1 MIDLE
6 LCINQGE
13 KMINSIEIKNFKAIK
28 DLKLENF
35 SKINFFV
42 GKANTGKTSILE
54 ALFAFLLKNPND
66 IIQLLDIRKIHVD
79 DDTFESFFY
88 DYNLNEKPII
98 KIGNE
103 ELEINCDEKFHYSN
117 IPIDNKNS
125 LTINIDNG
133 INHINFIYKNSQ
145 GIKTL
150 NIKKIFPNP
159 GQIQFQHSINLKAFE
174 NGHIIFPEINDVDFI
189 YQGSFYDNNLREYLS
204 KIVEEKEKKE
214 DLKKI
219 CKDFSEDI
227 EELYFSK
234 NKIVIQKTNLKNA
247 INFKLLG
254 EGFKKYI
261 AIQASILFGKKYIL
275 IDELENG
282 LHYEGIEK
290 LIETILNSKDDVQ
303 FFITTHNQELL
314 EKISEILHDE
324 KEEKV
329 SVFNIYEDSEN
340 NIKAF
345 RLTQKNLINN
355 IKTNSE
361 IRD

>member
-1 MIDLE
+1 ML
-6 LCINQGE
+6 N
-13 KMINSIEIKNFKAIK
+13 NIEIKNFKGIK

-54 ALFAFLLKNPND
+54 ALYAFLLKNPND
-66 IIQLLDIRKIHVD
+66 IMLLLDVRRMHID
-79 DDTFESFFY
+79 SDAFQSFFY
-88 DYNLNEKPII
+88 DYTLEKKPTIKSGDAELII
-98 KIGNE
+98 D
-103 ELEINCDEKFHYSN
+103 CDRNSQYTN
-117 IPIDNKNS
+117 ISTNKNN
-125 LTINIDNG
+125 TITDLSNG
-133 INHINFIYKNSQ
+133 INEINFIYKNSQ
-145 GIKTL
+145 GKKTF
-150 NIKKIFPNP
+150 NIKKIFLNLD
-159 GQIQFQHSINLKAFE
+159 QIQFQHSLNLEGSFV
-174 NGHIIFPEINDVDFI
+174 FPEINDVDFI

-261 AIQASILFGKKYIL
+261 AIQASILSEKKYIL

-290 LIETILNSKDDVQ
+290 LLNAILKTNDDVQ
-303 FFITTHNQELL
+303 FFITTHNLELL
-314 EKISEILHDE
+314 QKLSEILYGE

-329 SVFNIYEDSEN
+329 SVFNIYENKKKQIKSVKLTQEELISNMEN
-340 NIKAF
+340 N
-345 RLTQKNLINN
+345 N
-355 IKTNSE
+355 E

>member
-1 MIDLE
+1 
-6 LCINQGE
+6 
-13 KMINSIEIKNFKAIK
+13 MINSIEIKNFKGIK

-66 IIQLLDIRKIHVD
+66 IMMLLDVRRMHIDSDV
-79 DDTFESFFY
+79 FQSFFY
-88 DYNLNEKPII
+88 DYLLEKKPTIKSDDIELII
-98 KIGNE
+98 D
-103 ELEINCDEKFHYSN
+103 CDRNSQYTN
-117 IPIDNKNS
+117 ISTNKNNTVTDLS
-125 LTINIDNG
+125 SGTNE
-133 INHINFIYKNSQ
+133 INFIYKNSQ
-145 GIKTL
+145 GKKTF
-150 NIKKIFPNP
+150 NIKKIFPNLD
-159 GQIQFQHSINLKAFE
+159 QIQFQHSLNLDGSFV
-174 NGHIIFPEINDVDFI
+174 FPEINDVDFI

-234 NKIVIQKTNLKNA
+234 DKIVIQKTNLKNA

-303 FFITTHNQELL
+303 FFITTHNLELL
-314 EKISEILHDE
+314 QKLSEILHDE

-329 SVFNIYEDSEN
+329 SVFNIYEDNEKN
-340 NIKAF
+340 VKAIKF
-345 RLTQKNLINN
+345 SQEKMTININN
-355 IKTNSE
+355 HNE
-361 IRD
+361 IRG

>member
-1 MIDLE
+1 ML
-6 LCINQGE
+6 N
-13 KMINSIEIKNFKAIK
+13 NIEIKNFKGIK

-54 ALFAFLLKNPND
+54 ALYAFLLKNPND
-66 IIQLLDIRKIHVD
+66 IMLLLDVRRMHID
-79 DDTFESFFY
+79 SDAFQSFFY
-88 DYNLNEKPII
+88 DYTLEKKPTIKSGDAELII
-98 KIGNE
+98 D
-103 ELEINCDEKFHYSN
+103 CDRNSQYTN
-117 IPIDNKNS
+117 ISTNKNN
-125 LTINIDNG
+125 TITDLSNG
-133 INHINFIYKNSQ
+133 INEINFIYKNSQ
-145 GIKTL
+145 GKKTF
-150 NIKKIFPNP
+150 NIKKIFLNLD
-159 GQIQFQHSINLKAFE
+159 QIQFQHSLNLEGSFV
-174 NGHIIFPEINDVDFI
+174 FPEINDVDFI

-204 KIVEEKEKKE
+204 KIVEEKKKKE

-261 AIQASILFGKKYIL
+261 AIQASILSEKKYIL

-290 LIETILNSKDDVQ
+290 LLNAILKTNDDVQ
-303 FFITTHNQELL
+303 FFITTHNLELL
-314 EKISEILHDE
+314 QKLSEILHNE
-324 KEEKV
+324 REEKI
-329 SVFNIYEDSEN
+329 SVFSIYEDSEN
-340 NIKAF
+340 NMKAF

-361 IRD
+361 VRD

>member
-1 MIDLE
+1 ML
-6 LCINQGE
+6 N
-13 KMINSIEIKNFKAIK
+13 NIEIKNFKGIK

-54 ALFAFLLKNPND
+54 ALYAFLLKNPND
-66 IIQLLDIRKIHVD
+66 IMLLLDVRRMHID
-79 DDTFESFFY
+79 SDAFQSFFY
-88 DYNLNEKPII
+88 DYTLEKKPTIKSGDAELII
-98 KIGNE
+98 DCDRNSQY
-103 ELEINCDEKFHYSN
+103 INIST
-117 IPIDNKNS
+117 NKNN
-125 LTINIDNG
+125 TITDLSNG
-133 INHINFIYKNSQ
+133 INEINFIYQNSQ
-145 GIKTL
+145 GKKTF
-150 NIKKIFPNP
+150 NIKKIFLNLD
-159 GQIQFQHSINLKAFE
+159 QIQFQHSLNLEGSFV
-174 NGHIIFPEINDVDFI
+174 FPEINDVDFI
-189 YQGSFYDNNLREYLS
+189 YQGSFYDNNLIEYLS

-261 AIQASILFGKKYIL
+261 AIQASILSEKKYIL

-290 LIETILNSKDDVQ
+290 LLNAILKTNDDVQ
-303 FFITTHNQELL
+303 FFITTHNLELL
-314 EKISEILHDE
+314 QKLSEILHNE
-324 KEEKV
+324 REEKI
-329 SVFNIYEDSEN
+329 SVFSIYEDSEN
-340 NIKAF
+340 NMKAF

-361 IRD
+361 VRD

>member
-1 MIDLE
+1 
-6 LCINQGE
+6 
-13 KMINSIEIKNFKAIK
+13 MINNIEIKNFKGIK
-28 DLKLENF
+28 DLKLEDF
-35 SKINFFV
+35 SKVNLFV

-66 IIQLLDIRKIHVD
+66 IIQLLDVRKIHVD
-79 DDTFESFFY
+79 DDAFESFFY

-117 IPIDNKNS
+117 IPIDNQNS
-125 LTINIDNG
+125 LTTNIDNG

-145 GIKTL
+145 GIKIL
-150 NIKKIFPNP
+150 NIKKIFLNP
-159 GQIQFQHSINLKAFE
+159 GQIQFQHSINLKASE
-174 NGHIIFPEINDVDFI
+174 SGHMTFPETNNVDFI
-189 YQGSFYDNNLREYLS
+189 YQGSFYNNNLRECLAD
-204 KIVEEKEKKE
+204 IVEKKKKKEK
-214 DLKKI
+214 LKGI
-219 CKDFSEDI
+219 CGEFSNDI
-227 EELYFSK
+227 EELYFSRE
-234 NKIVIQKTNLKNA
+234 KIVIQKKGLNSA

-261 AIQASILFGKKYIL
+261 SIMTSIISDKKYIL
-275 IDELENG
+275 IDELEND
-282 LHYEGIEK
+282 LHYESIEK
-290 LIETILNSKDDVQ
+290 LIKTILNSKDDVQ

-314 EKISEILHDE
+314 KNMSEILEYE
-324 KEEKV
+324 KEDKV
-329 SVFNIYEDSEN
+329 SIFNIYEDNEK

-355 IKTNSE
+355 ISTNSE

>member
-1 MIDLE
+1 ML
-6 LCINQGE
+6 N
-13 KMINSIEIKNFKAIK
+13 NIEIKNFKGIK

-54 ALFAFLLKNPND
+54 ALYAFLLKNPND
-66 IIQLLDIRKIHVD
+66 IMLLLDVRRMHID
-79 DDTFESFFY
+79 SDAFQSFFY
-88 DYNLNEKPII
+88 DYTLEKKPTIKSGDAELII
-98 KIGNE
+98 D
-103 ELEINCDEKFHYSN
+103 CDRNSQYTN
-117 IPIDNKNS
+117 ISTNKNN
-125 LTINIDNG
+125 TITDLSNG
-133 INHINFIYKNSQ
+133 INEINFIYQNSQ
-145 GIKTL
+145 GKKTF
-150 NIKKIFPNP
+150 NIKKIFLNLD
-159 GQIQFQHSINLKAFE
+159 QIQFQHSLNLEGSFV
-174 NGHIIFPEINDVDFI
+174 FPEINDVDFI
-189 YQGSFYDNNLREYLS
+189 YQGSFYDNNLMEYLS

-261 AIQASILFGKKYIL
+261 AIQASILSEKKYIL

-290 LIETILNSKDDVQ
+290 LLNAILKTNDDVQ
-303 FFITTHNQELL
+303 FFITTHNLELL
-314 EKISEILHDE
+314 QKLSEILHNE
-324 KEEKV
+324 REEKI
-329 SVFNIYEDSEN
+329 SVFSIYEDSEN
-340 NIKAF
+340 NMKAF

-361 IRD
+361 VRD

>member
-1 MIDLE
+1 
-6 LCINQGE
+6 
-13 KMINSIEIKNFKAIK
+13 MINSIEIKNFKGIK

-66 IIQLLDIRKIHVD
+66 IMMLLDVRRMHIDSDV
-79 DDTFESFFY
+79 FQSFFY
-88 DYNLNEKPII
+88 DYLLEKKPTIKSDDIELII
-98 KIGNE
+98 D
-103 ELEINCDEKFHYSN
+103 CDRNSQYTN
-117 IPIDNKNS
+117 ISTNKNNTVTDLS
-125 LTINIDNG
+125 SGTNE
-133 INHINFIYKNSQ
+133 INFIYKNSQ
-145 GIKTL
+145 GKKTF
-150 NIKKIFPNP
+150 NIKKIFPNLD
-159 GQIQFQHSINLKAFE
+159 QIQFQHSLNLDGSFV
-174 NGHIIFPEINDVDFI
+174 FPEINDVDFI

-303 FFITTHNQELL
+303 FFITTHNLELL
-314 EKISEILHDE
+314 QKLSEILHDE

-329 SVFNIYEDSEN
+329 SVFNIYEDNEKN
-340 NIKAF
+340 VKAIKF
-345 RLTQKNLINN
+345 SQEKMTININN
-355 IKTNSE
+355 HNE
-361 IRD
+361 IRG

>member
-1 MIDLE
+1 ML
-6 LCINQGE
+6 N
-13 KMINSIEIKNFKAIK
+13 NIEIKNFKGIK

-54 ALFAFLLKNPND
+54 ALYAFLLKNPND
-66 IIQLLDIRKIHVD
+66 IMLLLDVRRMHID
-79 DDTFESFFY
+79 SDAFQSFFY
-88 DYNLNEKPII
+88 DYTLEKKPTIKSGDAELII
-98 KIGNE
+98 D
-103 ELEINCDEKFHYSN
+103 CDRNSQYTN
-117 IPIDNKNS
+117 ISTNKNN
-125 LTINIDNG
+125 TITDLSNG
-133 INHINFIYKNSQ
+133 INEINFIYKNSQ
-145 GIKTL
+145 GKKTF
-150 NIKKIFPNP
+150 NIKKIFLNLD
-159 GQIQFQHSINLKAFE
+159 QIQFQHSLNLEGSFV
-174 NGHIIFPEINDVDFI
+174 FPEINDVDFI

-261 AIQASILFGKKYIL
+261 AIQASILSEKKYIL

-290 LIETILNSKDDVQ
+290 LLNAILKTNDDVQ
-303 FFITTHNQELL
+303 FFITTHNLELL
-314 EKISEILHDE
+314 QKLSEILYGK

-329 SVFNIYEDSEN
+329 SVFNIYENKKKQIKSVKLTQEELISNMEN
-340 NIKAF
+340 N
-345 RLTQKNLINN
+345 N
-355 IKTNSE
+355 E

>member
-1 MIDLE
+1 ML
-6 LCINQGE
+6 N
-13 KMINSIEIKNFKAIK
+13 NIEIKNFKGIK

-54 ALFAFLLKNPND
+54 ALYAFLLKNPND
-66 IIQLLDIRKIHVD
+66 IMLLLDVRRMHID
-79 DDTFESFFY
+79 SDAFQSFFY
-88 DYNLNEKPII
+88 DYTLEKKPTIKSGDAELII
-98 KIGNE
+98 D
-103 ELEINCDEKFHYSN
+103 CDRNSQYTN
-117 IPIDNKNS
+117 ISTNKNN
-125 LTINIDNG
+125 TITDLSNG
-133 INHINFIYKNSQ
+133 INEINFIYQNSQ
-145 GIKTL
+145 GKKTF
-150 NIKKIFPNP
+150 NIKKIFLNLD
-159 GQIQFQHSINLKAFE
+159 QIQFQHSLNLEGSFV
-174 NGHIIFPEINDVDFI
+174 FPEINDVDFI
-189 YQGSFYDNNLREYLS
+189 YQGSFYDNNLIEYLS

-261 AIQASILFGKKYIL
+261 AIQASILSEKKYIL

-290 LIETILNSKDDVQ
+290 LLNAILKTNDDVQ
-303 FFITTHNQELL
+303 FFITTHNLELL
-314 EKISEILHDE
+314 QKLSEILHNE
-324 KEEKV
+324 REEKI
-329 SVFNIYEDSEN
+329 SVFSIYEDSEN
-340 NIKAF
+340 NMKAF

-361 IRD
+361 VRD

>member
-1 MIDLE
+1 
-6 LCINQGE
+6 
-13 KMINSIEIKNFKAIK
+13 MINSIEIKNFKGIK

-66 IIQLLDIRKIHVD
+66 IMMLLDVRRMHIDSDV
-79 DDTFESFFY
+79 FQSFFY
-88 DYNLNEKPII
+88 DYLLEKKPTIKSDDIELII
-98 KIGNE
+98 D
-103 ELEINCDEKFHYSN
+103 CDRNSQYTN
-117 IPIDNKNS
+117 ISTNKNNTVTDLS
-125 LTINIDNG
+125 SGTNE
-133 INHINFIYKNSQ
+133 INFIYKNSQ
-145 GIKTL
+145 GKKTF
-150 NIKKIFPNP
+150 NIKKIFPNLD
-159 GQIQFQHSINLKAFE
+159 QIQFQHSLNLDGSFV
-174 NGHIIFPEINDVDFI
+174 FPEINDVDFI

-290 LIETILNSKDDVQ
+290 LIKTILNSKDDVQ
-303 FFITTHNQELL
+303 FFITTHNLELL
-314 EKISEILHDE
+314 QKLSEILHDE

-329 SVFNIYEDSEN
+329 SVFNIYEDNEKN
-340 NIKAF
+340 VKAIKF
-345 RLTQKNLINN
+345 SQEKMTININN
-355 IKTNSE
+355 HNE
-361 IRD
+361 IRG

>member
-1 MIDLE
+1 ML
-6 LCINQGE
+6 N
-13 KMINSIEIKNFKAIK
+13 NIEIKNFKGIK

-54 ALFAFLLKNPND
+54 ALYAFLLKNPND
-66 IIQLLDIRKIHVD
+66 IMLLLDVRRMHID
-79 DDTFESFFY
+79 SDAFQSFFY
-88 DYNLNEKPII
+88 DYTLEKKPTIKSGDAELII
-98 KIGNE
+98 D
-103 ELEINCDEKFHYSN
+103 CDRNSQYTN
-117 IPIDNKNS
+117 ISTNKNN
-125 LTINIDNG
+125 TITDLSNG
-133 INHINFIYKNSQ
+133 INEINFIYKNSQ
-145 GIKTL
+145 GKKTF
-150 NIKKIFPNP
+150 NIKKIFLNLD
-159 GQIQFQHSINLKAFE
+159 QIQFQHSLNLEGSFV
-174 NGHIIFPEINDVDFI
+174 FPEINDVDFI

-204 KIVEEKEKKE
+204 KIVKEKKKKE

-261 AIQASILFGKKYIL
+261 AIQASILSEKKYIL

-290 LIETILNSKDDVQ
+290 LLNAILKTNDDVQ
-303 FFITTHNQELL
+303 FFITTHNLELL
-314 EKISEILHDE
+314 QKLSEILHNE
-324 KEEKV
+324 REEKI
-329 SVFNIYEDSEN
+329 SVFSIYEDSEN
-340 NIKAF
+340 NMKAF

-361 IRD
+361 VRD

>member
-1 MIDLE
+1 
-6 LCINQGE
+6 
-13 KMINSIEIKNFKAIK
+13 MINSIEIKNFKGIK

-66 IIQLLDIRKIHVD
+66 IMMLLDVRRMHIDSDV
-79 DDTFESFFY
+79 FQSFFY
-88 DYNLNEKPII
+88 DYLLEKKPTIKSDDIELII
-98 KIGNE
+98 D
-103 ELEINCDEKFHYSN
+103 CDRNSQYTN
-117 IPIDNKNS
+117 ISTNKNNTVTDLS
-125 LTINIDNG
+125 SGTNE
-133 INHINFIYKNSQ
+133 INFIYKNSQ
-145 GIKTL
+145 GKKTF
-150 NIKKIFPNP
+150 NIKKIFLNLD
-159 GQIQFQHSINLKAFE
+159 QIQFQHSLNLDGSFV
-174 NGHIIFPEINDVDFI
+174 FPEINDVDFI

-303 FFITTHNQELL
+303 FFITTHNLELL
-314 EKISEILHDE
+314 QKLSEILHDE

-329 SVFNIYEDSEN
+329 SVFNIYEDNEKN
-340 NIKAF
+340 VKAIKF
-345 RLTQKNLINN
+345 SQEKMTININN
-355 IKTNSE
+355 HNE
-361 IRD
+361 IRG

>member
-1 MIDLE
+1 M
-6 LCINQGE
+6 
-13 KMINSIEIKNFKAIK
+13 
-28 DLKLENF
+28 
-35 SKINFFV
+35 
-42 GKANTGKTSILE
+42 
-54 ALFAFLLKNPND
+54 
-66 IIQLLDIRKIHVD
+66 
-79 DDTFESFFY
+79 
-88 DYNLNEKPII
+88 
-98 KIGNE
+98 
-103 ELEINCDEKFHYSN
+103 
-117 IPIDNKNS
+117 
-125 LTINIDNG
+125 
-133 INHINFIYKNSQ
+133 
-145 GIKTL
+145 
-150 NIKKIFPNP
+150 
-159 GQIQFQHSINLKAFE
+159 
-174 NGHIIFPEINDVDFI
+174 
-189 YQGSFYDNNLREYLS
+189 S

-290 LIETILNSKDDVQ
+290 LIKTILNSKDDVQ

>member
-1 MIDLE
+1 
-6 LCINQGE
+6 
-13 KMINSIEIKNFKAIK
+13 MINSIEIKNFKGIK

-66 IIQLLDIRKIHVD
+66 IMMLLDVRRMHIDSDV
-79 DDTFESFFY
+79 FQSFFY
-88 DYNLNEKPII
+88 DYLLEKKPTIKSDDIELII
-98 KIGNE
+98 D
-103 ELEINCDEKFHYSN
+103 CDRNSQYTN
-117 IPIDNKNS
+117 ISTNKNNTVTDLS
-125 LTINIDNG
+125 SGTNE
-133 INHINFIYKNSQ
+133 INFIYKNSQ
-145 GIKTL
+145 GKKTF
-150 NIKKIFPNP
+150 NIKKIFPNLD
-159 GQIQFQHSINLKAFE
+159 QIQFQHSLNLDGSFV
-174 NGHIIFPEINDVDFI
+174 FPEINDVDFI

-290 LIETILNSKDDVQ
+290 LLNAILKTNDDVQ
-303 FFITTHNQELL
+303 FFITTHNLELL
-314 EKISEILHDE
+314 QKLSEILYRE
-324 KEEKV
+324 KNEKV
-329 SVFNIYEDSEN
+329 SVFNVYENKKKQIKSVKLTQEELISNMEN
-340 NIKAF
+340 N
-345 RLTQKNLINN
+345 N
-355 IKTNSE
+355 E
-361 IRD
+361 IRN

>member
-1 MIDLE
+1 ML
-6 LCINQGE
+6 N
-13 KMINSIEIKNFKAIK
+13 NIEIKNFKGIK

-54 ALFAFLLKNPND
+54 ALYAFLLKD
-66 IIQLLDIRKIHVD
+66 IMLLLDVRRMHID
-79 DDTFESFFY
+79 SDTFQSFFY
-88 DYNLNEKPII
+88 DYTLEKKPTIKSGDAELII
-98 KIGNE
+98 D
-103 ELEINCDEKFHYSN
+103 CDRNSQYTN
-117 IPIDNKNS
+117 ISTNNNNAITDLS
-125 LTINIDNG
+125 NG
-133 INHINFIYKNSQ
+133 INEINLIYQNSQ
-145 GIKTL
+145 GKKTF
-150 NIKKIFPNP
+150 NIKKSFPNLD
-159 GQIQFQHSINLKAFE
+159 QIQFQRSLNLEDSFV
-174 NGHIIFPEINDVDFI
+174 FPEINDVDFI

-261 AIQASILFGKKYIL
+261 AIQASILSEKKYIL

-290 LIETILNSKDDVQ
+290 LLNAILKTNDDVQ
-303 FFITTHNQELL
+303 FFITTHNLELL
-314 EKISEILHDE
+314 QKLSEILHNE
-324 KEEKV
+324 REEKI
-329 SVFNIYEDSEN
+329 SVFSIYEDSEN
-340 NIKAF
+340 NMKAF
-345 RLTQKNLINN
+345 RITQKNLINN

-361 IRD
+361 VRD

>member
-1 MIDLE
+1 
-6 LCINQGE
+6 
-13 KMINSIEIKNFKAIK
+13 MINSIEIKNFKGIK

-66 IIQLLDIRKIHVD
+66 IMMLLDVRRMHIDSDV
-79 DDTFESFFY
+79 FQSFFY
-88 DYNLNEKPII
+88 DYLLEKKPTIKSDDIELII
-98 KIGNE
+98 D
-103 ELEINCDEKFHYSN
+103 CDRNSQYTN
-117 IPIDNKNS
+117 ISTNKNNTVTDLS
-125 LTINIDNG
+125 SGTNE
-133 INHINFIYKNSQ
+133 INFIYKNSQ
-145 GIKTL
+145 GKKTF
-150 NIKKIFPNP
+150 NIKKIFPNLD
-159 GQIQFQHSINLKAFE
+159 QIQFQHSLNLDGSFV
-174 NGHIIFPEINDVDFI
+174 FPEINDVDFI

-290 LIETILNSKDDVQ
+290 LIKTILNSKDDVQ

>member
-1 MIDLE
+1 ML
-6 LCINQGE
+6 N
-13 KMINSIEIKNFKAIK
+13 NIEIKNFKGIK

-54 ALFAFLLKNPND
+54 ALYAFLLKNPND
-66 IIQLLDIRKIHVD
+66 IMLLLDVRRMHID
-79 DDTFESFFY
+79 SDAFQSFFY
-88 DYNLNEKPII
+88 DYTLEKKPTIKSGDAELII
-98 KIGNE
+98 D
-103 ELEINCDEKFHYSN
+103 CDRNSQYTN
-117 IPIDNKNS
+117 ISTNKNN
-125 LTINIDNG
+125 TITDLSNG
-133 INHINFIYKNSQ
+133 INEINFIYQNSQ
-145 GIKTL
+145 GKKTF
-150 NIKKIFPNP
+150 NIKKIFLNLD
-159 GQIQFQHSINLKAFE
+159 QIQFQHSLNLEGSFV
-174 NGHIIFPEINDVDFI
+174 FPEINDVDFI
-189 YQGSFYDNNLREYLS
+189 YQGSFYDNNLIEYLS

-219 CKDFSEDI
+219 CKEFSEDI

-261 AIQASILFGKKYIL
+261 AIQASILSEKKYIL

-290 LIETILNSKDDVQ
+290 LLNAILKTNDDVQ
-303 FFITTHNQELL
+303 FFITTHNLELL
-314 EKISEILHDE
+314 QKLSEILHNE
-324 KEEKV
+324 REEKI
-329 SVFNIYEDSEN
+329 SVFSIYEDSEN
-340 NIKAF
+340 NMKAF

-361 IRD
+361 VRD

>member
-1 MIDLE
+1 
-6 LCINQGE
+6 
-13 KMINSIEIKNFKAIK
+13 MINSIEFKNFKGIK

-54 ALFAFLLKNPND
+54 ALYAFLLKNPND
-66 IIQLLDIRKIHVD
+66 IMMLLDVRRMHIDSDV
-79 DDTFESFFY
+79 FQSFFY
-88 DYNLNEKPII
+88 DYALEEKPTIKSNDTELII
-98 KIGNE
+98 D
-103 ELEINCDEKFHYSN
+103 CDRNSQYIN
-117 IPIDNKNS
+117 IPANNKNN
-125 LTINIDNG
+125 TITDLSSG
-133 INHINFIYKNSQ
+133 INEINFIYTNSQ
-145 GIKTL
+145 GKKTF
-150 NIKKIFPNP
+150 NIKKIFLNVD
-159 GQIQFQHSINLKAFE
+159 QIQFQHSLNL
-174 NGHIIFPEINDVDFI
+174 NGNFVFPEINDVDFI

-234 NKIVIQKTNLKNA
+234 DKIVIQKTNLKNA

-282 LHYEGIEK
+282 LHYESIEK
-290 LIETILNSKDDVQ
+290 LLNAILKANDDVQ

-314 EKISEILHDE
+314 EKLSEILHNE

-329 SVFNIYEDSEN
+329 SIFNIYEDNEK

-345 RLTQKNLINN
+345 RLTQENLINN

>member
-1 MIDLE
+1 
-6 LCINQGE
+6 
-13 KMINSIEIKNFKAIK
+13 MINSIEIKNFKGIK

-54 ALFAFLLKNPND
+54 ALYAFLLKNPND
-66 IIQLLDIRKIHVD
+66 IMLLLDVRRMHID
-79 DDTFESFFY
+79 SDAFQSFFY
-88 DYNLNEKPII
+88 DYILEKKPTIKSDDAELII
-98 KIGNE
+98 D
-103 ELEINCDEKFHYSN
+103 CDRNSQYTN
-117 IPIDNKNS
+117 ISTNKNN
-125 LTINIDNG
+125 TITDLSNG
-133 INHINFIYKNSQ
+133 INEINFIYKNSQ
-145 GIKTL
+145 GKKTF
-150 NIKKIFPNP
+150 NIKKIFLNLD
-159 GQIQFQHSINLKAFE
+159 QIQFQHSLNLEGSFV
-174 NGHIIFPEINDVDFI
+174 FPEINDVDFI

-261 AIQASILFGKKYIL
+261 AIQASILSEKKYIL

-290 LIETILNSKDDVQ
+290 LLNAILKTNDDVQ
-303 FFITTHNQELL
+303 FFITTHNLELL
-314 EKISEILHDE
+314 QKLSEILHNE
-324 KEEKV
+324 REEKI
-329 SVFNIYEDSEN
+329 SVFSIYEDSEN
-340 NIKAF
+340 NMKAF

-361 IRD
+361 VRD